1 MNAPQPNTGNSM
13 SCLFS
18 RRSDFWQLRDHILT
32 AGARRQFL
40 GKHGPI
46 SRVFYQNRVPYAQ
59 GSVLTTYL

>member
-40 GKHGPI
+40 GKHGNLFPECFI
-46 SRVFYQNRVPYAQ
+46 KIASHMRRAAF
-59 GSVLTTYL
+59 